1 MWSRH
6 PSRRLIGPAA
16 AWDCPPFCRGPHLI
30 QHRRWRL
37 AGGLDLAAAADN
49 SAHESS
55 CDHGGHFGA
64 EYRCDFGL
72 EVTPRLLQSRQH
84 LLLRLADKEQC
95 QIGGLVAEAG
105 G

>member
-1 MWSRH
+1 MGSNTR
-6 PSRRLIGPAA
+6 PAIETLLVPTGA
-16 AWDCPPFCRGPHLI
+16 VP
-30 QHRRWRL
+30 
-37 AGGLDLAAAADN
+37 AAADN

-95 QIGGLVAEAG
+95 QIGGLVAEAVDKRPSFQRIA
-105 G
+105 